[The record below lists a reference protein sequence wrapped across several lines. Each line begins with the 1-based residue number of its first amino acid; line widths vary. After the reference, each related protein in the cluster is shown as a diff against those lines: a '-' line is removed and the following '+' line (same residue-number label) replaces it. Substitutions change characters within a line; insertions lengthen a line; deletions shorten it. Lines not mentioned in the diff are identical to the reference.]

1 MRLGVNDG
9 VVTYGFLLFSA
20 MFWTVADLPNPAFR
34 VNMA

>member
-1 MRLGVNDG
+1 MRLGGNDG
-9 VVTYGFLLFSA
+9 VVTYGFLRVSA